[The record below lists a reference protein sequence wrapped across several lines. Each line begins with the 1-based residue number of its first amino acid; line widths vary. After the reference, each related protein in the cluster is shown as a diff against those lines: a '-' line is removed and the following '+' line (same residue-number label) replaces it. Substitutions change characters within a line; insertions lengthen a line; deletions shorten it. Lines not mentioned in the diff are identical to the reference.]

1 MGYLFEMMLYN
12 RICFA
17 GRFTQFSKMRIAG
30 QDGFK
35 GDPVKGEGDH
45 PTKASWC
52 ADTNWHMGTV
62 IGT

>member
-45 PTKASWC
+45 PTKASW
-52 ADTNWHMGTV
+52 
-62 IGT
+62 